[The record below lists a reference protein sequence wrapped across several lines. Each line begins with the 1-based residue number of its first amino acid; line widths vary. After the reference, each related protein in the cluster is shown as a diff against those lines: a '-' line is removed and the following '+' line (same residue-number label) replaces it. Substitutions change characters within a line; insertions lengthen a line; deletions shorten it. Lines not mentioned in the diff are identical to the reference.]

1 MKGWLDKYQV
11 GGQANKWQVSP
22 KAVAANKAARQ
33 PIKDIDAAA
42 SNALEKVTSYPQ
54 RKATEL
60 ITGKNQY
67 PAEAMGITNPLG
79 VILANSILDPA
90 NLLGVGEVKAA
101 SKLLK
106 GAKGAKK
113 VTNVADNIMQH
124 ITQDELMD
132 VFPTLT
138 SSSNNMTDVRRAT
151 QRAELRARM
160 REWDQQLNN
169 TSTAIGERSP
179 MMGLSNLPSS
189 VTPSPAGG
197 LMGLTPEEV
206 ARTWENYV
214 PMDFSSNWNL
224 PKKTLLSKLKD
235 KAGKAVSVVDKKLG
249 EMVSPPRKLPKGVSI
264 GKLSNEIN
272 EELIKGVG
280 VKKEQYPLRIALSGD
295 LDRLTA
301 GTQIINPATNKIENV
316 GQISL
321 SRLTKPYGSKK
332 FSEILFPDKNPTSTT
347 PRDVWSNTLGF
358 AKETDF
364 PFGNLPKDEQLMFH
378 HLGISGEYNKAI
390 NEVLK
395 RNNLG
400 NVLSGG
406 TGHTDLGLER
416 WKKLANKGLAEDF
429 GDKFYKLKK
438 DGGWLEKY
446 NDGGPIQPNYNDYS
460 VSAGPGFEGDGYS
473 NVGRNYSPAWGGQF
487 QDGGEI
493 AQTGKKVPFDQWYKT
508 VPKAKND
515 TINYNLRRAYELAPQ
530 KELDAFVKNP
540 KAHLMTAYEN
550 PETGIYEFMKSKNH
564 STIQKELDFYN
575 SKKGTDFRNSY
586 DLDTTNDFYRYV
598 PKKEMAMGGSLP
610 GATGFMYARVGAPSN
625 GKYAK
630 KTKASAQNGTE
641 MKFYQ
646 EGLDFKPK
654 SMQKGGKTTTKFLP
668 PQFKRDEE
676 EEEVKPNPILENTI
690 EEIEPEINDGGFWKS
705 PIEQLETIDP
715 YETKID
721 RLKREAPKEL
731 IKQSSS
737 PYRYNMLRDAVRHDI
752 ASERGVALTD
762 INEDELTDRTEQL
775 LSKKE
780 KQLDKIPII
789 SLDYNLG
796 ERKNAGWSPATN
808 SIYISKDSLGWLDDD
823 INNIGTNMFNSLLHH
838 ELRHS
843 YDKGG
848 EYLTNYE
855 KKLIDD
861 KRKKDISNENY
872 LYQKEYNYL
881 NNPWEITAR
890 LEEIRTYIKPGG
902 EYDPSKDK
910 ATVENLRK
918 AASGS
923 KAYNDLLLLMSPQD
937 IVDLLNTIATN
948 NPKQGMPAAK
958 NGKKVIKDDRGQ
970 WDHPGEI
977 TEIGSNQITMQGV
990 PYPVM
995 GISDTGDM
1003 QMMYPNQEYQYD
1015 GDSVTEYPMMA
1026 EGGKV
1031 ATDTSMPRMVK
1042 TNKKSSLINKQEEL
1056 PLYYGPNVFENC
1068 VGAGCSKL
1076 ATTETANLY
1085 GVSYDALSPQDAWY
1099 KKAAVLKDKGK
1110 QIWDPS
1116 KSDYSGVKIGDFV
1129 SMDRFGHDHD
1139 RDVSPIKG
1147 FTLADNEK
1155 VEHVGTVIGRNE
1167 QGIPLVKHGSE
1178 HGKVYVQPITDL
1190 VLPDANDVNIPLY
1203 YKPKS
1208 IYRSAA
1214 VENLDLKNKKYYT
1227 KPGKIDPI
1235 VWQNPT
1241 ETPTE
1246 NEKKYLDA
1254 INKNA
1259 PMQQLVYGL
1268 TPEETKRINEVS
1280 WGIFHN
1286 ETKAG
1291 ATSKPVGGK
1300 MIAASLLHAF
1310 GRDNA
1315 ASLGDVQIK
1324 YDDLMFNKDGSIS
1337 KTGRL
1342 MQEMGVNRD
1351 GLYSP
1356 LEHRKDYNDEVN
1368 SVAAALATSL
1378 DKIKNNPTK
1387 YKYNP
1392 DKNTVYGNIPVD
1404 EALATIYRL
1413 GAVGFK
1419 ESALRKHLSYGK
1431 AAATHVNRDI
1441 EPSKKPIVNVGGQP
1455 LFAKLPK
1462 KEQGGQLTKLDQ
1474 LTNFTNY
1481 NTKQPGGWL
1490 DKYQ

>member
-1 MKGWLDKYQV
+1 MAIEKPKGWLDKYSNNVAATDATRVSKQLTPLNV
-11 GGQANKWQVSP
+11 KKVTQQQLDQREVQARRDRIAQANSVPQSDQFKSAEAFAKSTSATADKLRASEYPNIFDDYLNPYTWTGEMASKLGEVP
-22 KAVAANKAARQ
+22 LAIKEGNYGKAAATVALPALLGVEEAMLGKLFNVTGLTDQ
-33 PIKDIDAAA
+33 LTTLGKEVNHAVKSKVVNPF
-42 SNALEKVTSYPQ
+42 LEKVVDPVLYSKEMSALKKIHADAPNYFNNPEIARRLQNLEIDDPSVLKYPELTFSREGGSHYNPLENKVNINLAQANSLKSRGYDLTNHSIYDHEMGHWLQRESYTKGNQYRYIKDKVASQNYRNDFKKSLKEWQDKFPDPTTPEAIAAQ
-54 RKATEL
+54 PDLDFDKTFVFPGSKPTEADAQLHKLDRLSPIDMTTRGVHDNAYFNNAGGKRTDAVEPYAFLRETKRDMIDKGFLKDEFHRADPEL
-60 ITGKNQY
+60 IESYLNSKPNSRIGGIADKGFKNY
-67 PAEAMGITNPLG
+67 L
-79 VILANSILDPA
+79 ILANSINKFPSVA
-90 NLLGVGEVKAA
+90 PIIGAGALGAA
-101 SKLLK
+101 
-106 GAKGAKK
+106 AVTQEPEQKK
-113 VTNVADNIMQH
+113 N
-124 ITQDELMD
+124 
-132 VFPTLT
+132 
-138 SSSNNMTDVRRAT
+138 
-151 QRAELRARM
+151 
-160 REWDQQLNN
+160 
-169 TSTAIGERSP
+169 
-179 MMGLSNLPSS
+179 
-189 VTPSPAGG
+189 
-197 LMGLTPEEV
+197 
-206 ARTWENYV
+206 
-214 PMDFSSNWNL
+214 
-224 PKKTLLSKLKD
+224 
-235 KAGKAVSVVDKKLG
+235 
-249 EMVSPPRKLPKGVSI
+249 
-264 GKLSNEIN
+264 
-272 EELIKGVG
+272 
-280 VKKEQYPLRIALSGD
+280 
-295 LDRLTA
+295 
-301 GTQIINPATNKIENV
+301 
-316 GQISL
+316 
-321 SRLTKPYGSKK
+321 
-332 FSEILFPDKNPTSTT
+332 
-347 PRDVWSNTLGF
+347 
-358 AKETDF
+358 
-364 PFGNLPKDEQLMFH
+364 
-378 HLGISGEYNKAI
+378 
-390 NEVLK
+390 
-395 RNNLG
+395 
-400 NVLSGG
+400 
-406 TGHTDLGLER
+406 
-416 WKKLANKGLAEDF
+416 
-429 GDKFYKLKK
+429 
-438 DGGWLEKY
+438 GGWLEKY
-446 NDGGPIQPNYNDYS
+446 NDGGPVQPNYNDYS

-487 QDGGEI
+487 Q
-493 AQTGKKVPFDQWYKT
+493 
-508 VPKAKND
+508 
-515 TINYNLRRAYELAPQ
+515 
-530 KELDAFVKNP
+530 
-540 KAHLMTAYEN
+540 
-550 PETGIYEFMKSKNH
+550 
-564 STIQKELDFYN
+564 
-575 SKKGTDFRNSY
+575 
-586 DLDTTNDFYRYV
+586 
-598 PKKEMAMGGSLP
+598 MGGSLP
-610 GATGFMYARVGAPSN
+610 GATGSMYARVGAPSK
-625 GKYAK
+625 GKDRNQRY
-630 KTKASAQNGTE
+630 KTDASAQNGKE

-654 SMQKGGKTTTKFLP
+654 S
-668 PQFKRDEE
+668 
-676 EEEVKPNPILENTI
+676 
-690 EEIEPEINDGGFWKS
+690 
-705 PIEQLETIDP
+705 
-715 YETKID
+715 
-721 RLKREAPKEL
+721 
-731 IKQSSS
+731 
-737 PYRYNMLRDAVRHDI
+737 
-752 ASERGVALTD
+752 
-762 INEDELTDRTEQL
+762 
-775 LSKKE
+775 
-780 KQLDKIPII
+780 
-789 SLDYNLG
+789 
-796 ERKNAGWSPATN
+796 
-808 SIYISKDSLGWLDDD
+808 ISK
-823 INNIGTNMFNSLLHH
+823 N
-838 ELRHS
+838 
-843 YDKGG
+843 
-848 EYLTNYE
+848 
-855 KKLIDD
+855 
-861 KRKKDISNENY
+861 
-872 LYQKEYNYL
+872 
-881 NNPWEITAR
+881 
-890 LEEIRTYIKPGG
+890 
-902 EYDPSKDK
+902 
-910 ATVENLRK
+910 
-918 AASGS
+918 GS
-923 KAYNDLLLLMSPQD
+923 K
-937 IVDLLNTIATN
+937 I
-948 NPKQGMPAAK
+948 
-958 NGKKVIKDDRGQ
+958 IKDDRGQ

-990 PYPVM
+990 DYPVL
-995 GISDTGDM
+995 GISDTGDI

-1015 GDSVTEYPMMA
+1015 GNSVTEYPMMA

-1031 ATDTSMPRMVK
+1031 ATNTNMPKIEK

-1099 KKAAVLKDKGK
+1099 KKAAVLKNKGK
-1110 QIWDPS
+1110 EIWDPS
-1116 KSDYSGVKIGDFV
+1116 KPDYSGVKVGDFV

-1167 QGIPLVKHGSE
+1167 QGIPLIKHGSE

-1208 IYRSAA
+1208 IYRSST

-1241 ETPTE
+1241 EAPTE

-1378 DKIKNNPTK
+1378 DKIKDNPTK

>member
-1 MKGWLDKYQV
+1 
-11 GGQANKWQVSP
+11 
-22 KAVAANKAARQ
+22 
-33 PIKDIDAAA
+33 
-42 SNALEKVTSYPQ
+42 
-54 RKATEL
+54 
-60 ITGKNQY
+60 
-67 PAEAMGITNPLG
+67 
-79 VILANSILDPA
+79 
-90 NLLGVGEVKAA
+90 
-101 SKLLK
+101 
-106 GAKGAKK
+106 
-113 VTNVADNIMQH
+113 
-124 ITQDELMD
+124 
-132 VFPTLT
+132 
-138 SSSNNMTDVRRAT
+138 
-151 QRAELRARM
+151 
-160 REWDQQLNN
+160 
-169 TSTAIGERSP
+169 
-179 MMGLSNLPSS
+179 
-189 VTPSPAGG
+189 
-197 LMGLTPEEV
+197 
-206 ARTWENYV
+206 
-214 PMDFSSNWNL
+214 
-224 PKKTLLSKLKD
+224 
-235 KAGKAVSVVDKKLG
+235 
-249 EMVSPPRKLPKGVSI
+249 
-264 GKLSNEIN
+264 
-272 EELIKGVG
+272 
-280 VKKEQYPLRIALSGD
+280 
-295 LDRLTA
+295 
-301 GTQIINPATNKIENV
+301 
-316 GQISL
+316 
-321 SRLTKPYGSKK
+321 
-332 FSEILFPDKNPTSTT
+332 
-347 PRDVWSNTLGF
+347 
-358 AKETDF
+358 
-364 PFGNLPKDEQLMFH
+364 
-378 HLGISGEYNKAI
+378 
-390 NEVLK
+390 
-395 RNNLG
+395 
-400 NVLSGG
+400 
-406 TGHTDLGLER
+406 
-416 WKKLANKGLAEDF
+416 
-429 GDKFYKLKK
+429 
-438 DGGWLEKY
+438 
-446 NDGGPIQPNYNDYS
+446 
-460 VSAGPGFEGDGYS
+460 
-473 NVGRNYSPAWGGQF
+473 
-487 QDGGEI
+487 
-493 AQTGKKVPFDQWYKT
+493 
-508 VPKAKND
+508 
-515 TINYNLRRAYELAPQ
+515 
-530 KELDAFVKNP
+530 
-540 KAHLMTAYEN
+540 
-550 PETGIYEFMKSKNH
+550 
-564 STIQKELDFYN
+564 
-575 SKKGTDFRNSY
+575 
-586 DLDTTNDFYRYV
+586 
-598 PKKEMAMGGSLP
+598 
-610 GATGFMYARVGAPSN
+610 
-625 GKYAK
+625 
-630 KTKASAQNGTE
+630 
-641 MKFYQ
+641 
-646 EGLDFKPK
+646 
-654 SMQKGGKTTTKFLP
+654 
-668 PQFKRDEE
+668 
-676 EEEVKPNPILENTI
+676 
-690 EEIEPEINDGGFWKS
+690 
-705 PIEQLETIDP
+705 
-715 YETKID
+715 
-721 RLKREAPKEL
+721 
-731 IKQSSS
+731 
-737 PYRYNMLRDAVRHDI
+737 
-752 ASERGVALTD
+752 
-762 INEDELTDRTEQL
+762 
-775 LSKKE
+775 
-780 KQLDKIPII
+780 
-789 SLDYNLG
+789 
-796 ERKNAGWSPATN
+796 
-808 SIYISKDSLGWLDDD
+808 
-823 INNIGTNMFNSLLHH
+823 
-838 ELRHS
+838 
-843 YDKGG
+843 
-848 EYLTNYE
+848 
-855 KKLIDD
+855 
-861 KRKKDISNENY
+861 
-872 LYQKEYNYL
+872 
-881 NNPWEITAR
+881 
-890 LEEIRTYIKPGG
+890 
-902 EYDPSKDK
+902 
-910 ATVENLRK
+910 
-918 AASGS
+918 
-923 KAYNDLLLLMSPQD
+923 
-937 IVDLLNTIATN
+937 
-948 NPKQGMPAAK
+948 
-958 NGKKVIKDDRGQ
+958 
-970 WDHPGEI
+970 
-977 TEIGSNQITMQGV
+977 
-990 PYPVM
+990 
-995 GISDTGDM
+995 
-1003 QMMYPNQEYQYD
+1003 
-1015 GDSVTEYPMMA
+1015 MMA

-1076 ATTETANLY
+1076 ATTETAILNGL
-1085 GVSYDALSPQDAWY
+1085 SYYALSPQYAWY

-1116 KSDYSGVKIGDFV
+1116 KPDYSGVKVGDFV

-1155 VEHVGTVIGRNE
+1155 IEHVGNIIGRNE

-1241 ETPTE
+1241 EAPTE

>member
-1 MKGWLDKYQV
+1 MQV
-11 GGQANKWQVSP
+11 RG
-22 KAVAANKAARQ
+22 
-33 PIKDIDAAA
+33 
-42 SNALEKVTSYPQ
+42 
-54 RKATEL
+54 
-60 ITGKNQY
+60 
-67 PAEAMGITNPLG
+67 TN
-79 VILANSILDPA
+79 
-90 NLLGVGEVKAA
+90 
-101 SKLLK
+101 
-106 GAKGAKK
+106 
-113 VTNVADNIMQH
+113 QH
-124 ITQDELMD
+124 IPINEGRILQKDW
-132 VFPTLT
+132 
-138 SSSNNMTDVRRAT
+138 
-151 QRAELRARM
+151 LRGYKP
-160 REWDQQLNN
+160 
-169 TSTAIGERSP
+169 I
-179 MMGLSNLPSS
+179 
-189 VTPSPAGG
+189 
-197 LMGLTPEEV
+197 EV
-206 ARTWENYV
+206 
-214 PMDFSSNWNL
+214 
-224 PKKTLLSKLKD
+224 PKK
-235 KAGKAVSVVDKKLG
+235 
-249 EMVSPPRKLPKGVSI
+249 
-264 GKLSNEIN
+264 
-272 EELIKGVG
+272 
-280 VKKEQYPLRIALSGD
+280 
-295 LDRLTA
+295 
-301 GTQIINPATNKIENV
+301 EN
-316 GQISL
+316 
-321 SRLTKPYGSKK
+321 
-332 FSEILFPDKNPTSTT
+332 
-347 PRDVWSNTLGF
+347 
-358 AKETDF
+358 
-364 PFGNLPKDEQLMFH
+364 
-378 HLGISGEYNKAI
+378 
-390 NEVLK
+390 
-395 RNNLG
+395 
-400 NVLSGG
+400 
-406 TGHTDLGLER
+406 
-416 WKKLANKGLAEDF
+416 
-429 GDKFYKLKK
+429 
-438 DGGWLEKY
+438 GGWLEKY

-460 VSAGPGFEGDGYS
+460 VSAPEGFQGDGYS

-487 QDGGEI
+487 
-493 AQTGKKVPFDQWYKT
+493 
-508 VPKAKND
+508 
-515 TINYNLRRAYELAPQ
+515 
-530 KELDAFVKNP
+530 
-540 KAHLMTAYEN
+540 
-550 PETGIYEFMKSKNH
+550 
-564 STIQKELDFYN
+564 
-575 SKKGTDFRNSY
+575 
-586 DLDTTNDFYRYV
+586 
-598 PKKEMAMGGSLP
+598 AMGGSIP
-610 GATGFMYARVGAPSN
+610 GSVGFMYARTNDPAPSN

-630 KTKASAQNGTE
+630 KTKASAQDGTE
-641 MKFYQ
+641 LENAYSKWPALRNMGTAAVNKDYGLGLGLGYGGVEFMHPDLKEVNYDNGVLVNQSPGKNSTTYNPLTDDAQSVRLDMLHGMHQDPTFSKHRDAFKQSVLSDPSIKGDMNHWYNEDKKKGRAGDGKDQWTNNYIDGQMRTLLFEGDRKSRNYSDEEANQLLANPKIKKSFNKLNDYLKAGYSYGQGPRANNGAEMKYYQNGLDWKPRSMDDGGEVVPGENEELQIPSAWDDKMASIKKTRLRGPGTRTRFMPPQLLDEDQFEVEDVNYDQLSAPHFVNSLTPVESKNYIPKMQDRFTDMENMYYTKNAEFNENWSNLNLLDESSNKIKLNTGRFTGAKVPTNIIDELAKTSRKQNVSLGQLLTLMGRESMFGSGTDRNEDRAGSKTSLMSGWNVAEDYQPYNNIRFLADNKVPGVKPTPTPHGYEYEITDERAMNNYLRKNPKLLDQYKAKLDSTKVLGDQDAFDLAAKFLKKKGIKGYNPGDPRYEEMFQKDYDTLKQDKALMSYLKKKGYKYEQGGEMRYYQ

-654 SMQKGGKTTTKFLP
+654 S
-668 PQFKRDEE
+668 
-676 EEEVKPNPILENTI
+676 
-690 EEIEPEINDGGFWKS
+690 
-705 PIEQLETIDP
+705 
-715 YETKID
+715 
-721 RLKREAPKEL
+721 
-731 IKQSSS
+731 
-737 PYRYNMLRDAVRHDI
+737 
-752 ASERGVALTD
+752 
-762 INEDELTDRTEQL
+762 
-775 LSKKE
+775 
-780 KQLDKIPII
+780 
-789 SLDYNLG
+789 
-796 ERKNAGWSPATN
+796 
-808 SIYISKDSLGWLDDD
+808 ISKNG
-823 INNIGTNMFNSLLHH
+823 
-838 ELRHS
+838 
-843 YDKGG
+843 
-848 EYLTNYE
+848 
-855 KKLIDD
+855 
-861 KRKKDISNENY
+861 SN
-872 LYQKEYNYL
+872 
-881 NNPWEITAR
+881 
-890 LEEIRTYIKPGG
+890 
-902 EYDPSKDK
+902 
-910 ATVENLRK
+910 
-918 AASGS
+918 
-923 KAYNDLLLLMSPQD
+923 
-937 IVDLLNTIATN
+937 
-948 NPKQGMPAAK
+948 
-958 NGKKVIKDDRGQ
+958 VIKDDRGQ
-970 WDHPGEI
+970 WAYPGEI

-990 PYPVM
+990 PYPVL
-995 GISDTGDM
+995 GISDTGDT
-1003 QMMYPNQEYQYD
+1003 QMMYPNEEYQYD
-1015 GDSVTEYPMMA
+1015 GESVTEYPMMA

-1042 TNKKSSLINKQEEL
+1042 TNKKSSVINKQEEL

-1110 QIWDPS
+1110 EIWDPS
-1116 KSDYSGVKIGDFV
+1116 KSDYSSVRIGDFV

-1155 VEHVGTVIGRNE
+1155 IEHVGSIIGRNE
-1167 QGIPLVKHGSE
+1167 KGIPLVKHGSE

-1190 VLPDANDVNIPLY
+1190 FLPDANDINLPLY

-1268 TPEETKRINEVS
+1268 TPEETKKINEVS

-1387 YKYNP
+1387 YKYNS

-1413 GAVGFK
+1413 GTVGFK

-1441 EPSKKPIVNVGGQP
+1441 EPSKKPVVNVGGQP

>member
-22 KAVAANKAARQ
+22 KGVAANKAARQ

-138 SSSNNMTDVRRAT
+138 SSSNNMTDVQRAT
-151 QRAELRARM
+151 QRAELRRRM
-160 REWDQQLNN
+160 QGWDQEMNN
-169 TSTAIGERSP
+169 TSTAVGDRSP
-179 MMGLSNLPSS
+179 MMGLTNLPGSNI
-189 VTPSPAGG
+189 TPSPAGG

-206 ARTWENYV
+206 TRTWENFV

-235 KAGKAVSVVDKKLG
+235 KAGKAVNVVDKKLG

-487 QDGGEI
+487 Q
-493 AQTGKKVPFDQWYKT
+493 
-508 VPKAKND
+508 
-515 TINYNLRRAYELAPQ
+515 
-530 KELDAFVKNP
+530 
-540 KAHLMTAYEN
+540 
-550 PETGIYEFMKSKNH
+550 
-564 STIQKELDFYN
+564 
-575 SKKGTDFRNSY
+575 
-586 DLDTTNDFYRYV
+586 
-598 PKKEMAMGGSLP
+598 MGGSLP
-610 GATGFMYARVGAPSN
+610 GATGFMYARTGSIPSN

-654 SMQKGGKTTTKFLP
+654 TISRDGNNVAYADNTRVGAVPRYTRPSNYQGNQPDTLGENIFEIVDPSGVSSWDDIYRSYNKTGMSHQTGIEAFGAIPMLGKLKKAGQFLDIIGKAIP
-668 PQFKRDEE
+668 KTGRQARNLKAS
-676 EEEVKPNPILENTI
+676 VNTI
-690 EEIEPEINDGGFWKS
+690 KAVGKYGPTAGRATDAIQAYTQRNEYEEGGV
-705 PIEQLETIDP
+705 IQ
-715 YETKID
+715 
-721 RLKREAPKEL
+721 
-731 IKQSSS
+731 
-737 PYRYNMLRDAVRHDI
+737 
-752 ASERGVALTD
+752 
-762 INEDELTDRTEQL
+762 
-775 LSKKE
+775 
-780 KQLDKIPII
+780 
-789 SLDYNLG
+789 
-796 ERKNAGWSPATN
+796 
-808 SIYISKDSLGWLDDD
+808 DD
-823 INNIGTNMFNSLLHH
+823 M
-838 ELRHS
+838 
-843 YDKGG
+843 
-848 EYLTNYE
+848 
-855 KKLIDD
+855 
-861 KRKKDISNENY
+861 
-872 LYQKEYNYL
+872 
-881 NNPWEITAR
+881 
-890 LEEIRTYIKPGG
+890 
-902 EYDPSKDK
+902 
-910 ATVENLRK
+910 
-918 AASGS
+918 
-923 KAYNDLLLLMSPQD
+923 
-937 IVDLLNTIATN
+937 
-948 NPKQGMPAAK
+948 
-958 NGKKVIKDDRGQ
+958 GQ
-970 WDHPGEI
+970 WAYPGEI

-990 PYPVM
+990 DYPVL

-1015 GDSVTEYPMMA
+1015 GESVTEYPMMA

-1099 KKAAVLKDKGK
+1099 KKAAVLKNKGK
-1110 QIWDPS
+1110 EIWDPS
-1116 KSDYSGVKIGDFV
+1116 KSDYSGVKVGDFV

-1167 QGIPLVKHGSE
+1167 QGIPLIKHGSE

-1241 ETPTE
+1241 EAPTE

>member
-124 ITQDELMD
+124 VTQDELMD

-138 SSSNNMTDVRRAT
+138 SSSNNMTDVQRAT
-151 QRAELRARM
+151 QRAELRRRM

-179 MMGLSNLPSS
+179 IMGLSNLPGSS

-206 ARTWENYV
+206 TRTWENFV

-235 KAGKAVSVVDKKLG
+235 KAGKAVNVVDKKLG

-301 GTQIINPATNKIENV
+301 GTQIINPATNEIENV

-358 AKETDF
+358 AKESDF

-487 QDGGEI
+487 Q
-493 AQTGKKVPFDQWYKT
+493 
-508 VPKAKND
+508 
-515 TINYNLRRAYELAPQ
+515 
-530 KELDAFVKNP
+530 
-540 KAHLMTAYEN
+540 
-550 PETGIYEFMKSKNH
+550 
-564 STIQKELDFYN
+564 
-575 SKKGTDFRNSY
+575 
-586 DLDTTNDFYRYV
+586 
-598 PKKEMAMGGSLP
+598 MGGSLP
-610 GATGFMYARVGAPSN
+610 GATGFMYARTGTIPSN

-630 KTKASAQNGTE
+630 KTKASAQNGAE

-654 SMQKGGKTTTKFLP
+654 S
-668 PQFKRDEE
+668 
-676 EEEVKPNPILENTI
+676 
-690 EEIEPEINDGGFWKS
+690 
-705 PIEQLETIDP
+705 
-715 YETKID
+715 
-721 RLKREAPKEL
+721 
-731 IKQSSS
+731 
-737 PYRYNMLRDAVRHDI
+737 
-752 ASERGVALTD
+752 
-762 INEDELTDRTEQL
+762 
-775 LSKKE
+775 
-780 KQLDKIPII
+780 
-789 SLDYNLG
+789 
-796 ERKNAGWSPATN
+796 
-808 SIYISKDSLGWLDDD
+808 ISK
-823 INNIGTNMFNSLLHH
+823 N
-838 ELRHS
+838 
-843 YDKGG
+843 
-848 EYLTNYE
+848 
-855 KKLIDD
+855 
-861 KRKKDISNENY
+861 
-872 LYQKEYNYL
+872 
-881 NNPWEITAR
+881 
-890 LEEIRTYIKPGG
+890 
-902 EYDPSKDK
+902 
-910 ATVENLRK
+910 
-918 AASGS
+918 GS
-923 KAYNDLLLLMSPQD
+923 K
-937 IVDLLNTIATN
+937 I
-948 NPKQGMPAAK
+948 
-958 NGKKVIKDDRGQ
+958 IKDDRGQ

-990 PYPVM
+990 DYPVL

-1003 QMMYPNQEYQYD
+1003 QMMYPNQEYQ
-1015 GDSVTEYPMMA
+1015 
-1026 EGGKV
+1026 
-1031 ATDTSMPRMVK
+1031 
-1042 TNKKSSLINKQEEL
+1042 
-1056 PLYYGPNVFENC
+1056 
-1068 VGAGCSKL
+1068 
-1076 ATTETANLY
+1076 
-1085 GVSYDALSPQDAWY
+1085 
-1099 KKAAVLKDKGK
+1099 
-1110 QIWDPS
+1110 
-1116 KSDYSGVKIGDFV
+1116 
-1129 SMDRFGHDHD
+1129 
-1139 RDVSPIKG
+1139 
-1147 FTLADNEK
+1147 
-1155 VEHVGTVIGRNE
+1155 
-1167 QGIPLVKHGSE
+1167 
-1178 HGKVYVQPITDL
+1178 
-1190 VLPDANDVNIPLY
+1190 
-1203 YKPKS
+1203 
-1208 IYRSAA
+1208 
-1214 VENLDLKNKKYYT
+1214 
-1227 KPGKIDPI
+1227 
-1235 VWQNPT
+1235 
-1241 ETPTE
+1241 
-1246 NEKKYLDA
+1246 
-1254 INKNA
+1254 
-1259 PMQQLVYGL
+1259 
-1268 TPEETKRINEVS
+1268 
-1280 WGIFHN
+1280 
-1286 ETKAG
+1286 
-1291 ATSKPVGGK
+1291 
-1300 MIAASLLHAF
+1300 
-1310 GRDNA
+1310 
-1315 ASLGDVQIK
+1315 
-1324 YDDLMFNKDGSIS
+1324 
-1337 KTGRL
+1337 
-1342 MQEMGVNRD
+1342 
-1351 GLYSP
+1351 
-1356 LEHRKDYNDEVN
+1356 
-1368 SVAAALATSL
+1368 
-1378 DKIKNNPTK
+1378 
-1387 YKYNP
+1387 
-1392 DKNTVYGNIPVD
+1392 
-1404 EALATIYRL
+1404 
-1413 GAVGFK
+1413 
-1419 ESALRKHLSYGK
+1419 
-1431 AAATHVNRDI
+1431 
-1441 EPSKKPIVNVGGQP
+1441 
-1455 LFAKLPK
+1455 
-1462 KEQGGQLTKLDQ
+1462 
-1474 LTNFTNY
+1474 
-1481 NTKQPGGWL
+1481 
-1490 DKYQ
+1490 